1 MTVCIIGLGLIGG
14 SIGLELKTKRFAD
27 RVIGIEKNPVYANIA
42 LERGLVDEVHK
53 LVDGIQQSDLIILAI
68 PVDAILTLLP
78 FVLDYVTHQAV
89 TDVGST
95 KMSITEMV
103 KDHPK
108 RSNYVPSHPMAGTE
122 FSGPEAAIPGLF
134 NKKVGII
141 CDMAKSNP
149 KALETITNLYMALNM
164 RLIFM
169 NSKEHDLHT
178 AYVSHISHLT
188 SFALALTVLD
198 KEQNEKN
205 ILNLASGGFDS
216 TVRLAASSAD
226 MWVPVFDQNR
236 DNVVEVMETYIEK
249 MTQFKDLIK
258 NGETKKVRD
267 LIKKANIIQK
277 TLKLNPWNQK

>member
-14 SIGLELKTKRFAD
+14 SIGLELKTKRFSD
-27 RVIGIEKNPVYANIA
+27 RVIGVEKNPAYSKIA
-42 LERGLVDEVHK
+42 IERGLVDEVTK
-53 LVDGIQQSDLIILAI
+53 LVEGVQQSDLIILAI

-95 KMSITEMV
+95 KMSITEQV
-103 KDHPK
+103 RNHPK

-122 FSGPEAAIPGLF
+122 FSGPEAALPGLF

-141 CDMAKSNP
+141 CDMSQSNP
-149 KALETITNLYMALNM
+149 KSLETITNLYMVLNM

-169 NSKEHDLHT
+169 SSKEHDLHT

-236 DNVVEVMETYIEK
+236 ENVVEVMETYIEK
-249 MTQFKDLIK
+249 MTQFKDLIQ
-258 NGETKKVRD
+258 NGETKKVRE

-277 TLKLNPWNQK
+277 TLNLNPWNQK

>member
-14 SIGLELKTKRFAD
+14 SIGLELKTKRFSE
-27 RVIGIEKNPVYANIA
+27 RVIGVEKNPVYAKIA
-42 LERGLVDEVHK
+42 IDRGLVDEVLQ

-68 PVDAILTLLP
+68 PVDGILTLLP

-141 CDMAKSNP
+141 CDMSQSNP

-236 DNVVEVMETYIEK
+236 ENVVEVMETYIEK
-249 MTQFKDLIK
+249 MTLFKELIHA
-258 NGETKKVRD
+258 GETKQVRD

-277 TLKLNPWNQK
+277 TLKLNTWNQK

>member
-27 RVIGIEKNPVYANIA
+27 RVIGVEKNPAYAQIA
-42 LERGLVDEVHK
+42 LDRGLVDEVHK
-53 LVDGIQQSDLIILAI
+53 LVYGIQQSDLIILAI

-95 KMSITEMV
+95 KMSIGEMV
-103 KDHPK
+103 KTHPK
-108 RSNYVPSHPMAGTE
+108 RSNYVPSHPMSGTE
-122 FSGPEAAIPGLF
+122 FSGPEAAISGLF
-134 NKKVGII
+134 SKKVGII
-141 CDMAKSNP
+141 CDMALSNP

-169 NSKEHDLHT
+169 SSKEHDLHT

-198 KEQNEKN
+198 KELNEKN

-236 DNVVEVMETYIEK
+236 NNVVEVMETYIEK
-249 MTQFKDLIK
+249 MTQFKVLIQ
-258 NGETKKVRD
+258 NGETKQVRD

>member
-14 SIGLELKTKRFAD
+14 SIGLELKTKRFSE
-27 RVIGIEKNPVYANIA
+27 RVIGVEKNPAYAKIA

-95 KMSITEMV
+95 KLSITEQV
-103 KDHPK
+103 KNHPK

-122 FSGPEAAIPGLF
+122 FSGPEAAFPGLF

-141 CDMAKSNP
+141 CDMSQSNP
-149 KALETITNLYMALNM
+149 KALETITNLYMAMNM
-164 RLIFM
+164 RLVFM
-169 NSKEHDLHT
+169 SSKEHDLHT

-236 DNVVEVMETYIEK
+236 ENVVEVMETYIEK
-249 MTQFKDLIK
+249 MTQFKDLIQSG
-258 NGETKKVRD
+258 NTKKVRD

-277 TLKLNPWNQK
+277 TLKMNLWNQK

>member
-14 SIGLELKTKRFAD
+14 SIGLDLKTKRFSE
-27 RVIGIEKNPVYANIA
+27 RVIGVEKNPVYAKIA

-53 LVDGIQQSDLIILAI
+53 LVEGIQQSDLIILAI
-68 PVDAILTLLP
+68 PVDSILTLLP

-95 KMSITEMV
+95 KLSITEQV
-103 KDHPK
+103 RNHPK

-122 FSGPEAAIPGLF
+122 FSGPEAALPGLF

-141 CDMAKSNP
+141 CDMAMSNP

-236 DNVVEVMETYIEK
+236 ENVVEVMETYIEK
-249 MTQFKDLIK
+249 MTQFKDLIQS
-258 NGETKKVRD
+258 GETKQVRD

-277 TLKLNPWNQK
+277 TLKLNPWNQ

>member
-14 SIGLELKTKRFAD
+14 SIGLELKTKRFSD
-27 RVIGIEKNPVYANIA
+27 RVIGVENNPVHSKTA

-53 LVDGIQQSDLIILAI
+53 LVEGIQQSDLIILAI
-68 PVDAILTLLP
+68 PVDGILTLLP

-95 KMSITEMV
+95 KLSITGQV
-103 KDHPK
+103 KNHPK

-122 FSGPEAAIPGLF
+122 FSGPEAALPGLF

-141 CDMAKSNP
+141 CDMAQSNP
-149 KALETITNLYMALNM
+149 KALETITNLYMVMNM

-169 NSKEHDLHT
+169 SSKEHDLHT

-188 SFALALTVLD
+188 SFALALTVLE

-236 DNVVEVMETYIEK
+236 ENVVEVMETYIEK
-249 MTQFKDLIK
+249 MTQFKDLIQS
-258 NGETKKVRD
+258 GETKKVRD

-277 TLKLNPWNQK
+277 TLKLNPWNQ

>member
-14 SIGLELKTKRFAD
+14 SIGLELKTKRFSE
-27 RVIGIEKNPVYANIA
+27 RVIGVEKNPAYAAIA

-68 PVDAILTLLP
+68 PVDGILNLLP

-95 KMSITEMV
+95 KMSITEIV

-108 RSNYVPSHPMAGTE
+108 RSNYVPSHPMSGTE

-134 NKKVGII
+134 YKKVGII
-141 CDMAKSNP
+141 CDMALSNP

-169 NSKEHDLHT
+169 SSKEHDLHT

-226 MWVPVFDQNR
+226 MWVPVFDQNKE
-236 DNVVEVMETYIEK
+236 NVVEVMETYIEK
-249 MTQFKDLIK
+249 MTQFKDLIQA
-258 NGETKKVRD
+258 GETKKVRD

>member
-14 SIGLELKTKRFAD
+14 SIGLELKTKRFSE
-27 RVIGIEKNPVYANIA
+27 RVIGVEKNPDYAKIA

-53 LVDGIQQSDLIILAI
+53 LVEGIQQSDLIILAI
-68 PVDAILTLLP
+68 PVDSILTLLP

-95 KMSITEMV
+95 KLSITEQV
-103 KDHPK
+103 RDHPK

-122 FSGPEAAIPGLF
+122 FSGPDAAVPGLF

-141 CDMAKSNP
+141 CDMAVSNP
-149 KALETITNLYMALNM
+149 KALEAITNLYMALNM

-169 NSKEHDLHT
+169 SSREHDLHT

-249 MTQFKDLIK
+249 MTQFKDLIQAGDT
-258 NGETKKVRD
+258 NQVRN
-267 LIKKANIIQK
+267 LIKKANSIQK

>member
-14 SIGLELKTKRFAD
+14 SIGLELKTKRFSE
-27 RVIGIEKNPVYANIA
+27 RVIGVEKNPFYAKIA
-42 LERGLVDEVHK
+42 LERGLVDEVAK

-68 PVDAILTLLP
+68 PVDGILSLLP

-95 KMSITEMV
+95 KMSITEQV
-103 KDHPK
+103 KNHPK

-122 FSGPEAAIPGLF
+122 FSGPEAALPGLF

-141 CDMAKSNP
+141 CDMSQSHP
-149 KALETITNLYMALNM
+149 KALETITNLYMAMNM

-169 NSKEHDLHT
+169 SSKEHDLHT

-236 DNVVEVMETYIEK
+236 ENVVEVMETYIEK
-249 MTQFKDLIK
+249 MTQFKDLIQS
-258 NGETKKVRD
+258 GETKKVRE

>member
-1 MTVCIIGLGLIGG
+1 MIVCIIGLGLIGG
-14 SIGLELKTKRFAD
+14 SIGLELKTKRFSD
-27 RVIGIEKNPVYANIA
+27 RIIGVEKNPDYARIA

-68 PVDAILTLLP
+68 PVDTIRTMLP

-95 KMSITEMV
+95 KMLISEAV
-103 KDHPK
+103 KNHPK
-108 RSNYVPSHPMAGTE
+108 RSNYVASHPMSGTE

-141 CDMAKSNP
+141 CDMAQSNS
-149 KALETITNLYMALNM
+149 KALETITNLYMAMNM

-169 NSKEHDLHT
+169 SSKEHDLHT

-236 DNVVEVMETYIEK
+236 ENVVEVMETYIEK
-249 MTQFKDLIK
+249 MTQFKDLIQS
-258 NGETKKVRD
+258 GQTKEVRE

>member
-14 SIGLELKTKRFAD
+14 SIGLELKTKRFSD
-27 RVIGIEKNPVYANIA
+27 RVIGVEKNPVYSKIA
-42 LERGLVDEVHK
+42 LERGLVDEVAK
-53 LVDGIQQSDLIILAI
+53 LVDGIQQSDLIVLAI
-68 PVDAILTLLP
+68 PVDAIRTLLP

-95 KMSITEMV
+95 KLSITEMV
-103 KDHPK
+103 KNHPK
-108 RSNYVPSHPMAGTE
+108 RSNYVASHPMAGTE
-122 FSGPEAAIPGLF
+122 FSGPEAAMPGLF
-134 NKKVGII
+134 NRKVGII
-141 CDMAKSNP
+141 CDMAMSNP
-149 KALETITNLYMALNM
+149 KALETITNLYMAMNM

-169 NSKEHDLHT
+169 SSKEHDLHT

-249 MTQFKDLIK
+249 MTQFKDLIQS
-258 NGETKKVRD
+258 GDTKKVRD

-277 TLKLNPWNQK
+277 TLKSNPWNQK

>member
-14 SIGLELKTKRFAD
+14 SIGLELKTKRFSE
-27 RVIGIEKNPVYANIA
+27 RVIGVEKSPVHAKIA
-42 LERGLVDEVHK
+42 LERGLVDEVTK

-68 PVDAILTLLP
+68 PVDGILTLLP

-95 KMSITEMV
+95 KLSITEQV
-103 KDHPK
+103 RNHPK
-108 RSNYVPSHPMAGTE
+108 RSNYVPSHPMSGTE
-122 FSGPEAAIPGLF
+122 FSGPEAALPGLF

-141 CDMAKSNP
+141 CDMAISNP
-149 KALETITNLYMALNM
+149 RALEAITNLYMALNM

-169 NSKEHDLHT
+169 SSKEHDLHT

-198 KEQNEKN
+198 KEQDEKN
-205 ILNLASGGFDS
+205 ILNLASGGFDT

-236 DNVVEVMETYIEK
+236 ENVVEVMETYIEK
-249 MTQFKDLIK
+249 MTQFKDLIQS
-258 NGETKKVRD
+258 GETKKVRD

-277 TLKLNPWNQK
+277 TLTLNPWNQK

>member
-14 SIGLELKTKRFAD
+14 SIGLELKTKRFSE
-27 RVIGIEKNPVYANIA
+27 RVIGVEKNPAYAKIA

-95 KMSITEMV
+95 KLSITEQV
-103 KDHPK
+103 KNHPK

-122 FSGPEAAIPGLF
+122 FSGPEAAMPGLF

-141 CDMAKSNP
+141 CDMSQSNP
-149 KALETITNLYMALNM
+149 KALETITNLYMAMNM

-169 NSKEHDLHT
+169 SSKEHDLHT

-236 DNVVEVMETYIEK
+236 ENVVEVMETYIEK
-249 MTQFKDLIK
+249 MTQFKDLIRSG
-258 NGETKKVRD
+258 NTKKVRD
-267 LIKKANIIQK
+267 LIKKANVIQK
-277 TLKLNPWNQK
+277 TLKMNLWNQK

>member
-27 RVIGIEKNPVYANIA
+27 RVIGVEKNPGYAQIA
-42 LERGLVDEVHK
+42 LDRGLVDEVHK
-53 LVDGIQQSDLIILAI
+53 LVYGIQQSDLIILAI

-95 KMSITEMV
+95 KMSIGEMV

-108 RSNYVPSHPMAGTE
+108 RSNYVPSHPMSGTE
-122 FSGPEAAIPGLF
+122 FSGPEAAMSGLF

-141 CDMAKSNP
+141 CDMSQSNP

-169 NSKEHDLHT
+169 SSKEHDLHT

-249 MTQFKDLIK
+249 MTQFKELIQ

-267 LIKKANIIQK
+267 LIRKANIIQK

>member
-14 SIGLELKTKRFAD
+14 SIGLELKTKRFSE
-27 RVIGIEKNPVYANIA
+27 RVIGVEKNPAYAKIA

-95 KMSITEMV
+95 KLSITEQV
-103 KDHPK
+103 KNHPK

-122 FSGPEAAIPGLF
+122 FSGPEAALPGLF

-141 CDMAKSNP
+141 CDMSQSNP
-149 KALETITNLYMALNM
+149 KALETITNLYMAMNM
-164 RLIFM
+164 RLVFM
-169 NSKEHDLHT
+169 SSKEHDLHT

-236 DNVVEVMETYIEK
+236 ENVVEVMETYIEK
-249 MTQFKDLIK
+249 MTQFKDLIQSG
-258 NGETKKVRD
+258 NTKKVRD

-277 TLKLNPWNQK
+277 TLKLNLWNQK

>member
-14 SIGLELKTKRFAD
+14 SIGLELKTKRFSD
-27 RVIGIEKNPVYANIA
+27 RVIGVEKNPVYAQIA
-42 LERGLVDEVHK
+42 LERGLVDEVTK
-53 LVDGIQQSDLIILAI
+53 LVEGIQQADLIILAI
-68 PVDAILTLLP
+68 PVDGILSLLP

-95 KMSITEMV
+95 KMSIAEMV

-122 FSGPEAAIPGLF
+122 FSGPEAAISGLF

-141 CDMAKSNP
+141 CDMALSNP
-149 KALETITNLYMALNM
+149 KALESITNLYMALNM

-169 NSKEHDLHT
+169 SSKEHDLHT

-236 DNVVEVMETYIEK
+236 ENVVEVMNTYIEK
-249 MTQFKDLIK
+249 MTLIKDLIQA
-258 NGETKKVRD
+258 GETNKVRD

>member
-14 SIGLELKTKRFAD
+14 SIGLELKTKRFSE
-27 RVIGIEKNPVYANIA
+27 RVIGVEKNPAYAKIA

-95 KMSITEMV
+95 KLSITEQV
-103 KDHPK
+103 KNHPK

-122 FSGPEAAIPGLF
+122 FSGPEAAMPGLF

-141 CDMAKSNP
+141 CDMSQSNP
-149 KALETITNLYMALNM
+149 KALETITNLYMAMNM

-169 NSKEHDLHT
+169 SSKEHDLHT

-236 DNVVEVMETYIEK
+236 ENVVEVMETYIEK
-249 MTQFKDLIK
+249 MTQFKDLIQSG
-258 NGETKKVRD
+258 NTKKVRD
-267 LIKKANIIQK
+267 LIKKANVIQK
-277 TLKLNPWNQK
+277 TLKMNLWNQK

>member
-14 SIGLELKTKRFAD
+14 SIGLELKTKRFSE
-27 RVIGIEKNPVYANIA
+27 RVIGVEKNPAYAKIA

-95 KMSITEMV
+95 KLSITEQV
-103 KDHPK
+103 KNHPK

-122 FSGPEAAIPGLF
+122 FSGPEAALPGLF

-141 CDMAKSNP
+141 CDMSMSNP
-149 KALETITNLYMALNM
+149 KALETITNLYMAMNM

-169 NSKEHDLHT
+169 SSKEHDLHT

-236 DNVVEVMETYIEK
+236 ENVVEVMETYIEK
-249 MTQFKDLIK
+249 MTQFKDLIQSG
-258 NGETKKVRD
+258 NTKKVRD

-277 TLKLNPWNQK
+277 TLKMNLWNQK

>member
-14 SIGLELKTKRFAD
+14 SIGLELKTKRFSE
-27 RVIGIEKNPVYANIA
+27 RVIGVEKNPVYAQIA
-42 LERGLVDEVHK
+42 LERGLVDEVTK

-68 PVDAILTLLP
+68 PVDGILSLLP
-78 FVLDYVTHQAV
+78 FILDYVTHQAV

-103 KDHPK
+103 KNHPK
-108 RSNYVPSHPMAGTE
+108 RSNYVPSHPMSGTE
-122 FSGPEAAIPGLF
+122 FSGPEAAISGLF

-141 CDMAKSNP
+141 CDMALSNP
-149 KALETITNLYMALNM
+149 KALESITNLYMALNM

-169 NSKEHDLHT
+169 SSKEHDLHT

-249 MTQFKDLIK
+249 MTQLKDLIK
-258 NGETKKVRD
+258 AGETNKVRY

>member
-14 SIGLELKTKRFAD
+14 SIGLELKTKRFAE
-27 RVIGIEKNPVYANIA
+27 RIIGVEKNPAYAKIA
-42 LERGLVDEVHK
+42 LERGLVDETAK
-53 LVDGIQQSDLIILAI
+53 LVDGINQSDLIILAI
-68 PVDAILTLLP
+68 PVDAILSLLP

-95 KMSITEMV
+95 KLSISEMV

-108 RSNYVPSHPMAGTE
+108 RSHYVASHPMAGTE

-134 NKKVGII
+134 HKKVGII
-141 CDMAKSNP
+141 CDMAQSNP

-169 NSKEHDLHT
+169 NSREHDLHT

-216 TVRLAASSAD
+216 TVRLAASSAE

-236 DNVVEVMETYIEK
+236 ENVVEVMETYIEK

-258 NGETKKVRD
+258 EGDTLQVRD

-277 TLKLNPWNQK
+277 TLKSNPWNQK

>member
-14 SIGLELKTKRFAD
+14 SIGLELKTKRFSD
-27 RVIGIEKNPVYANIA
+27 RVIGVEKNPAYSKIA
-42 LERGLVDEVHK
+42 IERGLVDEVTK
-53 LVDGIQQSDLIILAI
+53 LVEGIQQSDLIILAI

-95 KMSITEMV
+95 KMSITEQV
-103 KDHPK
+103 RNHPK

-122 FSGPEAAIPGLF
+122 FSGPEAALPGLF

-141 CDMAKSNP
+141 CDMSQSNP
-149 KALETITNLYMALNM
+149 KSLETITNLYMVLNM

-169 NSKEHDLHT
+169 SSKEHDLHT

-236 DNVVEVMETYIEK
+236 ENVVEVMETYIEK
-249 MTQFKDLIK
+249 MTQFKDLIQ
-258 NGETKKVRD
+258 NGETKKVRE

-277 TLKLNPWNQK
+277 TLNLNPWNQK

>member
-14 SIGLELKTKRFAD
+14 SIGLELKTKRFSD
-27 RVIGIEKNPVYANIA
+27 RIIGVEKNPAYAKIA
-42 LERGLVDEVHK
+42 LERGLVDEVAK

-68 PVDAILTLLP
+68 PVDGILSLLP
-78 FVLDYVTHQAV
+78 FILDYVTHQTV

-103 KDHPK
+103 RNHPK
-108 RSNYVPSHPMAGTE
+108 RSNYVPSHPMSGTE
-122 FSGPEAAIPGLF
+122 FSGPEAAISGLF

-141 CDMAKSNP
+141 CDMALSNP
-149 KALETITNLYMALNM
+149 KALEMITNLYMALNM

-169 NSKEHDLHT
+169 SSKEHDLHT

-216 TVRLAASSAD
+216 TVRLAASSAE

-236 DNVVEVMETYIEK
+236 ENVVEVMDTYIEK
-249 MTQFKDLIK
+249 MTQFKDLIQA
-258 NGETKKVRD
+258 GETNKVRD

-277 TLKLNPWNQK
+277 TLNLNPWNQK

>member
-14 SIGLELKTKRFAD
+14 SIGLELKTKRFSD
-27 RVIGIEKNPVYANIA
+27 RVIGVEKNPAYAKIA
-42 LERGLVDEVHK
+42 LDRGLVDEVAK

-68 PVDAILTLLP
+68 PVDAILELLP
-78 FVLDYVTHQAV
+78 FVLDYVTHQTV

-95 KMSITEMV
+95 KLSITEMV
-103 KDHPK
+103 KNHPK
-108 RSNYVPSHPMAGTE
+108 RSNYVPSHPMSGTE

-141 CDMAKSNP
+141 CDMAMSNP
-149 KALETITNLYMALNM
+149 KALEMITNLYMALNM

-169 NSKEHDLHT
+169 SSKEHDLHT

-236 DNVVEVMETYIEK
+236 ENVVEVMDTYIEK
-249 MTQFKDLIK
+249 MTQFKDLIQAGQT
-258 NGETKKVRD
+258 NEVRN

-277 TLKLNPWNQK
+277 TLKMNPWNQK

>member
-14 SIGLELKTKRFAD
+14 SIGLELKTKRFAE
-27 RVIGIEKNPVYANIA
+27 RVIGVEKNPVYAKIA

-53 LVDGIQQSDLIILAI
+53 LVDGIQQADLIILAI
-68 PVDAILTLLP
+68 PVDGIRTLLP

-108 RSNYVPSHPMAGTE
+108 RSNYVPSHPMSGTE
-122 FSGPEAAIPGLF
+122 FSGPEAAMPGLF

-141 CDMAKSNP
+141 CDMALSNP
-149 KALETITNLYMALNM
+149 KALETITNLYMAMNM

-169 NSKEHDLHT
+169 TSREHDLHT

-236 DNVVEVMETYIEK
+236 ENVVEVMETYIEK

-258 NGETKKVRD
+258 TGETQKVRD

-277 TLKLNPWNQK
+277 TLTLNPWNQK

>member
-14 SIGLELKTKRFAD
+14 SIGLELKTKRFSE
-27 RVIGIEKNPVYANIA
+27 RIIGVEKNPVYAKIA
-42 LERGLVDEVHK
+42 LERGLVDEVAK
-53 LVDGIQQSDLIILAI
+53 LVEGIQQSDLIILAI

-78 FVLDYVTHQAV
+78 FVLDYVTYQAV

-95 KMSITEMV
+95 KMSITEQV
-103 KDHPK
+103 KNHPK
-108 RSNYVPSHPMAGTE
+108 RSNYVPSHPMSGTE
-122 FSGPEAAIPGLF
+122 FSGPEAAMPGLF

-141 CDMAKSNP
+141 CDMSLSNP
-149 KALETITNLYMALNM
+149 KALEAITSLYMAMNM

-169 NSKEHDLHT
+169 SSKEHDLHT

-188 SFALALTVLD
+188 SFALALTVLE

-236 DNVVEVMETYIEK
+236 QNVVEVMETYIEK
-249 MTQFKDLIK
+249 MTEFKDLIQA
-258 NGETKKVRD
+258 GETKKVRD
-267 LIKKANIIQK
+267 LIKRANIIQK

>member
-14 SIGLELKTKRFAD
+14 SIGLELKTKRFSE
-27 RVIGIEKNPVYANIA
+27 RVIGVEKNPVNSKIA
-42 LERGLVDEVHK
+42 LERGLVDEVAK

-68 PVDAILTLLP
+68 PVDGIRTLLP

-95 KMSITEMV
+95 KMSITEQV
-103 KDHPK
+103 KNHPK
-108 RSNYVPSHPMAGTE
+108 RSNYVPFHPMSGTE
-122 FSGPEAAIPGLF
+122 FSGPEAALPGLF

-141 CDMAKSNP
+141 CDMSQSNP
-149 KALETITNLYMALNM
+149 KALETITNLYMAMNM

-169 NSKEHDLHT
+169 SSKEHDLHT

-226 MWVPVFDQNR
+226 MWVPIFDQNR
-236 DNVVEVMETYIEK
+236 ENVVEVMETYIEK
-249 MTQFKDLIK
+249 MTQFKDLIQS
-258 NGETKKVRD
+258 GETKKVRE